1 MLEDLMLTFLARP
14 SKSKEC
20 FDPDPAGVATAA
32 AAAAAAAGLFS
43 VVAVMAF
50 IYTTAF
56 SASVAYMAYRC
67 NGSNFLAGI
76 ASFLFP
82 RVYVVLHAV
91 RGFRCAT
98 RG

>member
-1 MLEDLMLTFLARP
+1 MIEDAVLTFLARKSTP
-14 SKSKEC
+14 SKSKEG
-20 FDPDPAGVATAA
+20 FDPDVAGVATAA
-32 AAAAAAAGLFS
+32 AAAAGLFS
-43 VVAVMAF
+43 FMAF
-50 IYTTAF
+50 AAFILTTAF

-91 RGFRCAT
+91 RGFRCAN
-98 RG
+98 RS